1 MYGTVA
7 RLQLKPGKEADLKQ
21 EMSKYPSLK
30 IPGFVSTLVYRM
42 DQNANECYLAVAF
55 KDKESYVANARD
67 PRAGRAVPAA
77 AGAALRGPGVARRR
91 DHLDGEGL
99 TAAHRP
105 GRKIRYF
112 PC

>member
-42 DQNANECYLAVAF
+42 DENANECYLAVAF

-67 PRAGRAVPAA
+67 PKQDERYRQLRALLSADPEW
-77 AGAALRGPGVARRR
+77 
-91 DHLDGEGL
+91 HDGEIIW
-99 TAAHRP
+99 TEKA
-105 GRKIRYF
+105 
-112 PC
+112 